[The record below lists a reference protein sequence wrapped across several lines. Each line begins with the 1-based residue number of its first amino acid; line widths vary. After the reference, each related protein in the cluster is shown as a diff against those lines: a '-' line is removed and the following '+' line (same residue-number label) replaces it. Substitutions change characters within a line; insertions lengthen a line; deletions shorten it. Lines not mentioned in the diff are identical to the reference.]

1 MFLERFLF
9 QLKISLP
16 QEIYLLVSLPLSGV
30 GSFVKL
36 LTATM
41 MMIGIVNVQISVP
54 SVDIQQL
61 NSKKKKRSNVTKFS
75 GNCHYLLLGLRMLKV
90 QTNYLRGVVKS
101 STETIQS

>member
-1 MFLERFLF
+1 M
-9 QLKISLP
+9 
-16 QEIYLLVSLPLSGV
+16 
-30 GSFVKL
+30 KL

-61 NSKKKKRSNVTKFS
+61 NSKKKRLNVTKFS
-75 GNCHYLLLGLRMLKV
+75 GNCHYLLLGLGTLKV
-90 QTNYLRGVVKS
+90 QTNCLRGLVKS